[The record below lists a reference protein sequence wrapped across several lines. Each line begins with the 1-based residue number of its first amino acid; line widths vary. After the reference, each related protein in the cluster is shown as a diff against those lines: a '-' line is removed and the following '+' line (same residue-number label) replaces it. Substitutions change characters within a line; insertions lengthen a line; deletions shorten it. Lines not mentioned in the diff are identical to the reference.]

1 MPRPAPTTDRATR
14 RATPTG
20 ASCCRP
26 SSGSRAPRPERPGPA
41 PTSRRRARR
50 LLQTARSRQLL
61 QQRLLLGH
69 EAGHRFLVVVGRKA
83 PDQVAVAEG
92 DVRRQ
97 HLGDILRRAHRLVLP
112 RLPGPVALEGGPEA
126 AFRLG
131 AVVADEDDAGA
142 CRALDLGRV
151 AAHRRAMLQEDRLL
165 AAYR

>member
-26 SSGSRAPRPERPGPA
+26 RSGARAPRPERPGPA
-41 PTSRRRARR
+41 PTSRRQANGPRR
-50 LLQTARSRQLL
+50 TARSRQLL
-61 QQRLLLGH
+61 QQRLHLRH
-69 EAGHRFLVVVGRKA
+69 EAGHRFLVVVGRES

-97 HLGDILRRAHRLVLP
+97 HLGDILRRPHRLVLP

-126 AFRLG
+126 ALGLG
-131 AVVADEDDAGA
+131 AIVADEDDAGA
-142 CRALDLGRV
+142 GRALDLGRV
-151 AAHRRAMLQEDRLL
+151 AAHRRAMLQEDPLL
-165 AAYR
+165 AAY